1 MHHPFNTANFSSFL
15 LHPQPSKAKIIA
27 LSNAGGDAI
36 NAIKQVAEFGLGRKS
51 DQRIAALLL
60 QFPDTHALVSKRRR
74 DRPEPRTSEL
84 CAL

>member
-1 MHHPFNTANFSSFL
+1 MHHPLNTADFSSL
-15 LHPQPSKAKIIA
+15 LHPQASKAEIIA
-27 LSNAGGDAI
+27 LSNADGETI
-36 NAIKQVAEFGLGRKS
+36 NAIKHVAEFGLGRKS

-60 QFPDTHALVSKRRR
+60 QFPGTHALASKRRR